1 MCSSDLFFFNLGN
14 IMKKKAQ
21 LSEVSQLHR
30 LEGQLHGVEK
40 MILADESLQDVL
52 QQIEAVRGNLKSL
65 EKRLLGA
72 KLQKFKDKEL
82 DRCFDYLCKI
92 S

>member
-1 MCSSDLFFFNLGN
+1 
-14 IMKKKAQ
+14 MKKKAQ

-30 LEGQLHGVEK
+30 LAGQLHGVEK
-40 MILADESLQDVL
+40 MILAEESLQDVL

-65 EKRLLGA
+65 EKRLLGV